1 MTYEMYLSHHGV
13 KGQKWGV
20 RRYQN
25 EDGTLTDAGRRRRR
39 EKEATSIESLE
50 SAASEFESSL
60 KSMNDR
66 FYKKNEKLRKK
77 GLVDPFHHP
86 TKKETEVFE
95 KTMTTFRNKFRELE
109 SQSVSELELDRVY
122 KAAARVTRDYGD
134 LKDSDLRDVIR
145 TEFLEYQTPS
155 EKKQADKKVKHSE
168 EGDDFKMTNN
178 FIELSDV
185 LVSLDAEYLEHHQI
199 KGAKWGVKRGP
210 PYPLESGIRTKIKKF
225 SSAAKK
231 RIEENRK
238 QKQKKQEEEKK
249 ASADKTSTK
258 KLKKKSVDE
267 EIAEMSDEELR
278 KRIQRLQLENNYKNA
293 LPREKTGQDY
303 LRKTASVLQDL
314 KTTGDAIAGLIQT
327 GKKLGKAFGLDDGGV
342 DFDSFDWH
350 NWRQKKKGETEEQ
363 YSKRL
368 NSLSN
373 IRQKE
378 AEFMKAEQKE
388 AASKEQT
395 ETPKEDDKKKKKGG

>member
-1 MTYEMYLSHHGV
+1 
-13 KGQKWGV
+13 
-20 RRYQN
+20 
-25 EDGTLTDAGRRRRR
+25 
-39 EKEATSIESLE
+39 
-50 SAASEFESSL
+50 
-60 KSMNDR
+60 
-66 FYKKNEKLRKK
+66 
-77 GLVDPFHHP
+77 
-86 TKKETEVFE
+86 
-95 KTMTTFRNKFRELE
+95 
-109 SQSVSELELDRVY
+109 
-122 KAAARVTRDYGD
+122 
-134 LKDSDLRDVIR
+134 
-145 TEFLEYQTPS
+145 
-155 EKKQADKKVKHSE
+155 
-168 EGDDFKMTNN
+168 MTNN

-185 LVSLDAEYLEHHQI
+185 LASLNAEYLEHHQI
-199 KGAKWGVKRGP
+199 KGGKWGVHRGP
-210 PYPLESGIRTKIKKF
+210 PYPLQSGIRTKIKKVTQ
-225 SSAAKK
+225 AAKK
-231 RIEENRK
+231 RIEDNRK
-238 QKQKKQEEEKK
+238 QKQKKQEDEKK
-249 ASADKTSTK
+249 ASADKISTK